1 MTLRHLRWWI
11 VSLLFAA
18 TAISYLDR
26 QTLAV
31 VAPVLRDELGISNFG
46 YARMVFAF
54 LLAYTLLQPVTGW
67 LVDRVGTRRGFAIL
81 MTWWSIAAMLHALG
95 RGVLSFSVLRFL
107 LGAGEAGSW
116 AACVRAT
123 SEWLPSKE
131 RGLANGLW
139 GAGTSVGLVVSVPL
153 VAWLTLRFG
162 WRSAFVIMGMS
173 GLVWIG
179 AWLYLYHPPDQHPA
193 LGADELAHIR
203 AGAGPAVAPGTV
215 RYLDLLR
222 SRQVLALFS
231 ARMFADPVA
240 WFYNAWVPEYTAPQ
254 RRLLG
259 RRRRTLRLD
268 SLLRTGG
275 RHRARRRISDRLCR
289 RGRPPVAAR
298 MTVMRAGAVLMT
310 AGAIAAV
317 PLPIAWAMVAISVA
331 IFGFGLWAA
340 NMMSLCADAFPSGQ
354 AGSVT
359 GLTGVGAGIG
369 GMVYTLFGRL
379 DGGSRRLRPGLRR
392 QRADADRRRRA
403 PLLDARSRSVLSFG
417 RGDPL
422 HPEQQVDLSA
432 MVRLLLHDAP
442 QQAFDRKRPPERRDL
457 PFRSAGVRWRKAI
470 FVPSWTSCISRR
482 QSSKAG
488 YPRAETRCREGWSSA
503 PDP

>member
-1 MTLRHLRWWI
+1 MTLGHLRWWI

-54 LLAYTLLQPVTGW
+54 LLAYTLMQPIAGW

-81 MTWWSIAAMLHALG
+81 MAWWSIAAMLHALG
-95 RGVLSFSVLRFL
+95 RGVFSFSVLRFL

-139 GAGTSVGLVVSVPL
+139 GAGTSAGLVVSVPV

-173 GLVWIG
+173 GLVWIA
-179 AWLYLYHPPDQHPA
+179 AWLYLYYPPELHPA

-203 AGAGPAVAPGTV
+203 SGAVVVVPTGTA
-215 RYLDLLR
+215 RYVDLLR

-240 WFYNAWVPEYTAPQ
+240 WFYNAWIPEYLHRSGGFSVADVGRYGWIPFFGQ
-254 RRLLG
+254 AVGIVLG
-259 RRRRTLRLD
+259 GVL
-268 SLLRTGG
+268 
-275 RHRARRRISDRLCR
+275 SDRLCR
-289 RGRPPVAAR
+289 QGRPPVAAR
-298 MTVMRAGAVLMT
+298 MAVMRVGAVMMT

-317 PLPIAWAMVAISVA
+317 PLPIAWSMAVISVA

-340 NMMSLCADAFPSGQ
+340 NMMSLCADAFPPGQ

-369 GMVYTLFGRL
+369 GMVYTLSVGWMVDRAGYGPAFIVSALMPLVAVGLLYSML
-379 DGGSRRLRPGLRR
+379 DRTQS
-392 QRADADRRRRA
+392 
-403 PLLDARSRSVLSFG
+403 
-417 RGDPL
+417 
-422 HPEQQVDLSA
+422 
-432 MVRLLLHDAP
+432 
-442 QQAFDRKRPPERRDL
+442 
-457 PFRSAGVRWRKAI
+457 FRSGGAI
-470 FVPSWTSCISRR
+470 PCMR
-482 QSSKAG
+482 SSK
-488 YPRAETRCREGWSSA
+488 
-503 PDP
+503 